1 MAAPCRGQDEV
12 EGTDSMAD
20 TGPVFLRRRPGS
32 GPAPVLERFGT
43 LDAALDA
50 VEARWQ
56 TLQHQVPQI
65 LDARRVLLLSTE
77 DLHRMMEAEA
87 P

>member
-1 MAAPCRGQDEV
+1 
-12 EGTDSMAD
+12 MAD
-20 TGPVFLRRRPGS
+20 TGPVFLRWRPGG
-32 GPAPVLERFGT
+32 GPAPVLERFDT

-50 VEARWQ
+50 VEARWPA
-56 TLQHQVPQI
+56 LRHQVPQI

-77 DLHRMMEAEA
+77 DLRGMTEEES

>member
-1 MAAPCRGQDEV
+1 
-12 EGTDSMAD
+12 MAD
-20 TGPVFLRRRPGS
+20 TGPVFLRRRPAG
-32 GPAPVLERFGT
+32 GPAPVLERFDT

-56 TLQHQVPQI
+56 ALQHQVPQI